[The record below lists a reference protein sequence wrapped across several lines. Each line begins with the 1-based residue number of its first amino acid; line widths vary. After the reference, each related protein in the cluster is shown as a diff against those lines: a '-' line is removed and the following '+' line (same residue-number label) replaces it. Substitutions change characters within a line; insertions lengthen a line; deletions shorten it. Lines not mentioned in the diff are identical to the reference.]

1 MHQFVLLTICV
12 ALPSV
17 TFLLHCAACGLH
29 VATVDGM
36 RDRSERAAWQRGVG
50 YRYCYFMSR
59 VGEAVESIGL
69 AGIGVMKGAWR

>member
-1 MHQFVLLTICV
+1 
-12 ALPSV
+12 
-17 TFLLHCAACGLH
+17 
-29 VATVDGM
+29 M